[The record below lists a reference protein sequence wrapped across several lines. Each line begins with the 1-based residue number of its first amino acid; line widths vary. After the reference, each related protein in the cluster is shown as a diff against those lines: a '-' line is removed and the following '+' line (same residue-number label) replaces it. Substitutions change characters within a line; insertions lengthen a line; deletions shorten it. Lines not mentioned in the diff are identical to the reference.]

1 MAEIKKTDDEW
12 RKQLTSEQ
20 YAVTRKKGTEPAF
33 TGQPWDNHEPGAS
46 KCVCC
51 SANLFHSDTKYDSGT
66 GWPSFWSTIS
76 PENVKVETDASHGMR
91 RWISR
96 S

>member
-33 TGQPWDNHEPGAS
+33 TGQPWDNHKPGTY
-46 KCVCC
+46 KCV
-51 SANLFHSDTKYDSGT
+51 
-66 GWPSFWSTIS
+66 
-76 PENVKVETDASHGMR
+76 
-91 RWISR
+91 
-96 S
+96 